1 MMTFKEA
8 FNEMVLN
15 GALIKRTSWA
25 GYWKWENGTIMMHCK
40 EGNVMDIRHTRDVSY
55 TIRGMLKDDWEIA
68 TTENSPLLE
77 KEVQDELNSSSYVS
91 ALATSIS
98 KINEDSAEINFIAGL
113 GGSI

>member
-40 EGNVMDIRHTRDVSY
+40 EGNVIDIRDTRDVSY

-77 KEVQDELNSSSYVS
+77 NEIENELNTKSKSSTIPGHGTVK
-91 ALATSIS
+91 LNSI
-98 KINEDSAEINFIAGL
+98 IGGL
-113 GGSI
+113 GESI